1 MTCCKVLLI
10 NVVHLRAAQVGA
22 TIRALIVQSNLKLLT
37 LLAVLPG
44 IALVAGCG
52 GQDAA
57 RGGVAE
63 VPQCRQAA
71 NAVPKTDFDT
81 RTTLLRMRADAY
93 SDCMQERGYVL
104 DEEELDRRLLH
115 KAQVKNSEPMG
126 GDPAPFLALYR
137 QELRMNPEL
146 WRAGAH

>member
-1 MTCCKVLLI
+1 V
-10 NVVHLRAAQVGA
+10 RP
-22 TIRALIVQSNLKLLT
+22 NLNLLT
-37 LLAVLPG
+37 LFAVLPG
-44 IALVAGCG
+44 VALVAGCG
-52 GQDAA
+52 GKDGT

-71 NAVPKTDFDT
+71 NAVPTTDFDT
-81 RTTLLRMRADAY
+81 RAMLLRMRADAY
-93 SDCMQERGYVL
+93 SECMQERGYVL

-115 KAQVKNSEPMG
+115 KEQVKNSAPMG

-146 WRAGAH
+146 WRAAAH